1 MSHSEIT
8 NRLSRETSP
17 YLLQHAHNPVDWYPW
32 GPEALERARREG
44 KPILLSIGYSACHWC
59 HVMAHESFEDPA
71 TAQVMNELFVN
82 IKVDREER
90 PDLDKIYQT
99 AHQLLTGRGGGWPL
113 TLVLT
118 PEDQTP
124 FFAGTYFPR
133 TPRYGMPAFADLLRR
148 IETFY
153 RTRSGEVNQQNAAL
167 LNALQSVN
175 PAPLAGDVTLNGA
188 PLEMARR
195 QLESSFDA
203 RYGGFGGA
211 PKFPHPPHIERLLR
225 HWSQNRAAK
234 DSEVHGGTNVA
245 GGRMPGATEVDD
257 QALTMASFTLQAM
270 AKGGIYDQLGGGF
283 CRYAVDE
290 QWMIPH
296 FEKMLYDNGLLLAL
310 YAQAWAATN
319 DPLFKR
325 IAMETAQWVMR
336 EMQSPEGGYYSS
348 LDADSEGHEGKFYV
362 WSQDEVRGLLDEQ
375 EYTAFARRFG
385 LDRPPNFDVH
395 GSTSVAGGRTL
406 GATEGKWHLHV
417 FADTGTIA
425 HELKL
430 SEKEVIKILD
440 AARAKLHKAREQRVH
455 PGRDEKIL
463 TSWNALMTEGMAAA
477 GRLLNEPELLRSA
490 ERSLHFIKTT
500 LWRDDRLLATYKDG
514 RSHLT
519 AYLDD
524 HAYLLDAVLELLQV
538 RWRTDD
544 LNFAVQLA
552 EVLLEHFEDK
562 QHGGFYFTADDHE
575 RLIHRPKPLADDA
588 TPAGNGIAAYGLNRL
603 GQLLGET
610 RYLDAAE
617 RALKAGWADVTRAP
631 YAHDSMLL
639 ALEEVLYPPQIIILR
654 GEPAEMREWQSL
666 CASGYAPRR
675 LCFTISANEPH
686 LPGALALR
694 TPKDRPVAYVCEGNV
709 CSAPVTELAG
719 LELRLGG
726 S

>member
-71 TAQVMNELFVN
+71 TAQAMNELFVN

-99 AHQLLTGRGGGWPL
+99 AHQLLTGRSGGWPL

-133 TPRYGMPAFADLLRR
+133 TSRYGMPAFTDLLRR
-148 IETFY
+148 IEAFY
-153 RTRSGEVNQQNAAL
+153 RTRGGEVNRQNAAL

-225 HWSQNRAAK
+225 HGSQHRAAK

-245 GGRMPGATEVDD
+245 GRSRHPASRDISSSLYVRGRTPGATEVDG

-348 LDADSEGHEGKFYV
+348 LDADSEGHEGKFYA

-385 LDRPPNFDVH
+385 LNRPANF
-395 GSTSVAGGRTL
+395 
-406 GATEGKWHLHV
+406 EGEWHLHV
-417 FADTGTIA
+417 FEDIA
-425 HELKL
+425 VIAAEMRL
-430 SEKEVIKILD
+430 SETELMQILD
-440 AARAKLHKAREQRVH
+440 AARAKLLKAREQRVH

-463 TSWNALMTEGMAAA
+463 TSWNALMIKGMALA
-477 GRLLNEPELLRSA
+477 GRQLDESELLRSA
-490 ERSLHFIKTT
+490 ERALHFIKTT
-500 LWRDDRLLATYKDG
+500 LWHDGRLLATYKDG
-514 RSHLT
+514 RAHLM

-524 HAYLLDAVLELLQV
+524 YAYLLDAVLELLQV

-562 QHGGFYFTADDHE
+562 QRGGFYFTADDHE
-575 RLIHRPKPLADDA
+575 QLIHRPKLLADDA

-617 RALKAGWADVTRAP
+617 RALKAGWDDITRAP

-639 ALEEVLYPPQIIILR
+639 ALEEILTPPQIIILR

-675 LCFTISANEPH
+675 LCFTIPVNEPH

-694 TPKDRPVAYVCEGNV
+694 TSKDGPVAYICEGHV
-709 CSAPVTELAG
+709 CSAPITELAK
-719 LELRLGG
+719 LEQHP
-726 S
+726 